1 MKSYRSSDSW
11 EHGPD
16 RSGWSAAI
24 FISCK
29 VGSLLGALVVAA
41 MLGGIAGDAGATVL
55 IFDQVRLGS
64 GTVVPTAGGVST
76 VVPQDYGD
84 RVTGSPMAVAGGD
97 FTYGNNGEGF
107 TPNVVAEYSS
117 ANRVALWTV
126 SYGDLVN
133 VMFATVESGL
143 APTAMNVRLTADPG
157 FEVLLYDF
165 DLAGYPQADYTIDAV
180 TVYSGVTP
188 LFSQSNVLVEG
199 NLTGPRHT
207 PFVFATPLRGPEIL
221 IEIDF
226 SNIAVGAQDNI
237 GIDNIRFG
245 QDPSEALPEEM
256 PEPAALPLLL
266 SALGVLG
273 FAARRKRS
281 TAWGLLGN
289 K

>member
-1 MKSYRSSDSW
+1 MKSYRNSDSW
-11 EHGPD
+11 EHGSD
-16 RSGWSAAI
+16 RSGWSGAI

-29 VGSLLGALVVAA
+29 VQSLLGALLVAA

-76 VVPQDYGD
+76 IVPQDYGD
-84 RVTGSPMAVAGGD
+84 RVTGSPVAVAGGA

-117 ANRVALWTV
+117 ANRAALWTV

-133 VMFATVESGL
+133 VMFATVDIGA
-143 APTAMNVRLTADPG
+143 APSQMNVRLTADSG
-157 FEVLLYDF
+157 FEVVLYDF
-165 DLAGYPQADYTIDAV
+165 DLAGYPQADYMIDAV
-180 TVYSGVTP
+180 TVYGGVTP
-188 LFSQSNVLVEG
+188 LFSQNNVLVEG
-199 NLTGPRHT
+199 DSTGPRHT
-207 PFVFATPLRGPEIL
+207 SFTFATPLRGSEIL

-226 SNIAVGAQDNI
+226 SNIAVGDQDNI

-245 QDPSEALPEEM
+245 QDPPEALPEEMPEEM

-273 FAARRKRS
+273 FATWRKRRA
-281 TAWGLLGN
+281 T
-289 K
+289 